1 MVENKAIVLGQVF
14 LCLAIQVCAISGQ
27 GTELEEP
34 LMSEAFNE
42 IKERQGK
49 ENNPCKWPQT

>member
-1 MVENKAIVLGQVF
+1 MVENKAMVLGQVF
-14 LCLAIQVCAISGQ
+14 LCLAIQVCAIGGQ

-49 ENNPCKWPQT
+49 ENNPCK